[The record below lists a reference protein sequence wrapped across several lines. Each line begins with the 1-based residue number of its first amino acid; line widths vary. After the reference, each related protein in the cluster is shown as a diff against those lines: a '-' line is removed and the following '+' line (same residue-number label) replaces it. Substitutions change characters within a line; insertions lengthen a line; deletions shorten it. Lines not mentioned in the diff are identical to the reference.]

1 MNSFLIA
8 YRLKTL
14 RGNRSQED
22 AAAAVGVPLATYKRY
37 ENGQQIPR
45 DEIKQKLA
53 KLYNVPVEMFFNHK
67 KGETIC
73 KTGAANKTTQCA
85 ATFYL
90 L

>member
-1 MNSFLIA
+1 MKNFLIA
-8 YRLKTL
+8 NRLRTL

-53 KLYNVPVEMFFNHK
+53 ALYHRTAEEIFF
-67 KGETIC
+67 
-73 KTGAANKTTQCA
+73 
-85 ATFYL
+85 
-90 L
+90 